1 MRALVAASLGE
12 VVPLAFCEL
21 LPASSLPPLQEKE
34 SPPIDEAACRDTLAA
49 DTKVSPLPS
58 QVEAPITKNPQKL
71 SYQER
76 KQAALDNYLS
86 LWLVLQKA
94 KGRWEVREISPGS
107 WTFVD
112 GDYAFAYNQAEEL
125 FTVGHVQRGLL
136 VRYKERKP
144 HLVGEISPMDIT
156 AFERY
161 DLSRSQPT
169 KPKPQRKSQRELD

>member
-1 MRALVAASLGE
+1 M
-12 VVPLAFCEL
+12 
-21 LPASSLPPLQEKE
+21 PPLQEKE

-112 GDYAFAYNQAEEL
+112 GDTHLHTTKLKNSSPWDTSSEGCWYG
-125 FTVGHVQRGLL
+125 TR
-136 VRYKERKP
+136 KES
-144 HLVGEISPMDIT
+144 LT
-156 AFERY
+156 
-161 DLSRSQPT
+161 
-169 KPKPQRKSQRELD
+169 